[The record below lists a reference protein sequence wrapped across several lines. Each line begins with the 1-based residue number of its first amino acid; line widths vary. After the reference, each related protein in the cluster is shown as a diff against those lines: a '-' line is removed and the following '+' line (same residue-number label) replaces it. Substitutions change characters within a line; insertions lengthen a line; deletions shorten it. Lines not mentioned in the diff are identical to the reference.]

1 MKIKKKNLWLMILC
15 IFIFLLGAF
24 YIQLQPVFQ
33 IQAQAYFHQQVV
45 SEIMNSIK
53 EITVPDE
60 FVVKSDNQVSIN
72 ANVLNKWI
80 VEVNEKLN
88 ESIPDVYEASIP
100 LGYFTGVVFFQ
111 NQGPDIS
118 ATFLISNRIIA
129 RYNIKTTA
137 LGINNAFIELI
148 LNVECKGIVLF
159 GFEKNEL
166 SITEKIPLALEY
178 IQGEVPQIFPH

>member
-1 MKIKKKNLWLMILC
+1 MILC
-15 IFIFLLGAF
+15 FFIFLLGAF
-24 YIQLQPVFQ
+24 YVQLQPVFQ
-33 IQAQAYFHQQVV
+33 IQAQAYFHEQVV

-100 LGYFTGVVFFQ
+100 LGYFTGVVFF
-111 NQGPDIS
+111 
-118 ATFLISNRIIA
+118 
-129 RYNIKTTA
+129 
-137 LGINNAFIELI
+137 
-148 LNVECKGIVLF
+148 
-159 GFEKNEL
+159 
-166 SITEKIPLALEY
+166 
-178 IQGEVPQIFPH
+178 

>member
-1 MKIKKKNLWLMILC
+1 MILGML
-15 IFIFLLGAF
+15 ILLSGMF
-24 YIQLQPVFQ
+24 YMQLQPVFQ
-33 IQAQAYFHQQVV
+33 IQAKAYFHEQVI

-53 EITVPDE
+53 TLEVPE
-60 FVVKSDNQVSIN
+60 GFVVKREDQVSIDAN
-72 ANVLNKWI
+72 ALNIWI
-80 VEVNEKLN
+80 IGVNEQLN

-111 NQGPDIS
+111 HLGPDVS

-148 LNVECKGIVLF
+148 LNVECKGNVLF

-166 SITEKIPLALEY
+166 SISEKIPLALEY
-178 IQGEVPQIFPH
+178 IQGEVPQIFPYH